1 MLPWL
6 LCGALAAIVL
16 ILCIR
21 LRLLQKSLDEIAAQL
36 EERLGSDT
44 NNPIFLSARDPHARK
59 LAGTLNVQLKELRR
73 LRQRYENGDRELKEA
88 VTNVSHDLRTPLTAI
103 CGYLELLDRGDKTPD
118 QARYLALI
126 ADRAEA
132 MRQLTEELLRY
143 SVAAGPEEELTLESV
158 DLNAAVEEA
167 VASFYGALVE
177 GGVTPHV
184 SLWSE
189 RVVRRLDRA
198 ALSRVLGNLLN
209 NALRH
214 GGGDL
219 EVTLDSA
226 GGRPPPG
233 VGLPPPPPP
242 PAGLGATT
250 AAGLAGGGVGVCF
263 FFSPPHGGRAGP
275 LGPALPA
282 LFCTLCPGSVQ
293 LAKPD
298 RAESSI
304 ARSGKRIRRLGALP
318 SLLVLLEIS
327 GAPRL
332 GKVKFLFSK
341 IG

>member
-6 LCGALAAIVL
+6 LCGALAAAVL
-16 ILCIR
+16 ILCVR
-21 LRLLQKSLDEIAAQL
+21 LRLLQKALDDVAAQL
-36 EERLGSDT
+36 EDRLSSDT
-44 NNPIFLSARDPHARK
+44 NNPIFLATRDPHARK
-59 LAGTLNVQLKELRR
+59 LAGALNIQLKELRR

-103 CGYLELLDRGDKTPD
+103 CGYLELLDKGDKTPD

-143 SVAAGPEEELTLESV
+143 SVAAGPEEGLTLESV

-177 GGVTPHV
+177 GGVTP
-184 SLWSE
+184 SLSLPEE

-226 GGRPPPG
+226 GIITLSNTATELDEVQVGRLFDRFYTVETG
-233 VGLPPPPPP
+233 RSST
-242 PAGLGATT
+242 GLG
-250 AAGLAGGGVGVCF
+250 L
-263 FFSPPHGGRAGP
+263 
-275 LGPALPA
+275 
-282 LFCTLCPGSVQ
+282 
-293 LAKPD
+293 
-298 RAESSI
+298 SI
-304 ARSGKRIRRLGALP
+304 ARALTERMGGTIAARYEAGRLWV
-318 SLLVLLEIS
+318 SLC
-327 GAPRL
+327 
-332 GKVKFLFSK
+332 F
-341 IG
+341 

>member
-103 CGYLELLDRGDKTPD
+103 CGYLELLDRGDKTTD

-184 SLWSE
+184 SLWSD

-226 GGRPPPG
+226 GVITLSNTAPELDEVQVGRLFDRFYTVETG
-233 VGLPPPPPP
+233 RSST
-242 PAGLGATT
+242 GLG
-250 AAGLAGGGVGVCF
+250 L
-263 FFSPPHGGRAGP
+263 
-275 LGPALPA
+275 
-282 LFCTLCPGSVQ
+282 
-293 LAKPD
+293 
-298 RAESSI
+298 SI
-304 ARSGKRIRRLGALP
+304 ARSLTERMGGTIAARYEAGRLWV
-318 SLLVLLEIS
+318 SLC
-327 GAPRL
+327 
-332 GKVKFLFSK
+332 F
-341 IG
+341 

>member
-16 ILCIR
+16 ILCVR
-21 LRLLQKSLDEIAAQL
+21 LRLLQKALDDITDQL
-36 EERLGSDT
+36 GERLSSDT

-59 LAGTLNVQLKELRR
+59 LTGALNVQLKELRR

-126 ADRAEA
+126 AGRAEA

-143 SVAAGPEEELTLESV
+143 SVAAGPEEELTLEIV

-177 GGVTPHV
+177 GGVTPGV
-184 SLWSE
+184 SLPEE

-226 GGRPPPG
+226 GVITLSNTAPELDEVQVGRLFDRFYTVETG
-233 VGLPPPPPP
+233 RSST
-242 PAGLGATT
+242 GLG
-250 AAGLAGGGVGVCF
+250 L
-263 FFSPPHGGRAGP
+263 
-275 LGPALPA
+275 
-282 LFCTLCPGSVQ
+282 
-293 LAKPD
+293 
-298 RAESSI
+298 SI
-304 ARSGKRIRRLGALP
+304 ARSLTERMGGTIAARYEAGRLWV
-318 SLLVLLEIS
+318 SLC
-327 GAPRL
+327 
-332 GKVKFLFSK
+332 F
-341 IG
+341 